1 MNNSARPTLTDLAA
15 FSAVAEHRSF
25 RKAADVLG
33 VSRSSLS
40 HAIAALER
48 SLGTRL
54 LHRTTRSVA
63 PTEAGERLLGRLK
76 PVLQELDRAIDAVV
90 DDGGHP
96 SGALRINGGE
106 GAMRPLLQ
114 QVVPRFL
121 ERYPHVSL
129 DLVIDG
135 SLIDIV
141 EQGFDAGVRLAEAV
155 PQDMIAVPF
164 GDDFRFLAVA
174 APSYVEAVG
183 RPSTPYELRQ
193 HRCIRQRLPSGKLYR
208 WEFEK
213 HGQEIA
219 IDVPGVLTLS
229 HTMLMIEAAADG
241 LGIAYVPETA
251 AQPWLSDG
259 RLVPLLEDWSPRV
272 GGLRLYYPGH
282 RHVPASLRAFIEVMR
297 EAELVKRRR
306 RH

>member
-1 MNNSARPTLTDLAA
+1 MNNRARPTLTDLAA
-15 FSAVAEHRSF
+15 FSAVAERRSF

-40 HAIAALER
+40 HTIAALER
-48 SLGTRL
+48 TLGTRL

-63 PTEAGERLLGRLK
+63 PTEAGARLLRRLK
-76 PVLQELDRAIDAVV
+76 PVLQELDQALDAVA

-96 SGALRINGGE
+96 GGTLRINGAE
-106 GAMRPLLQ
+106 AAMRLLVE

-121 ERYPHVSL
+121 ERYPHVAL
-129 DLVIDG
+129 DLVVDG
-135 SLIDIV
+135 SLVDIV
-141 EQGFDAGVRLAEAV
+141 GQGFDAGVRLAEAV

-164 GDDFRFLAVA
+164 GSDFRFLAVA
-174 APSYVEAVG
+174 SPSYVDAMG
-183 RPSTPYELRQ
+183 RPATPDELRQ

-213 HGQEIA
+213 RGQEIA
-219 IDVPGVLTLS
+219 VDVAGLLTLN
-229 HTMLMIEAAADG
+229 HTMLMLEAAADG
-241 LGIAYVPETA
+241 LGIAYAPEA
-251 AQPWLSDG
+251 AARPWLSDG

-282 RHVPASLRAFIEVMR
+282 RHVSASLRAFIEVMR
-297 EAELVKRRR
+297 ETS
-306 RH
+306 

>member
-1 MNNSARPTLTDLAA
+1 MNNGARPTLTDLTA
-15 FSAVAEHRSF
+15 FLAVAEHRSF

-40 HAIAALER
+40 HAIASLEQG
-48 SLGTRL
+48 LGARL
-54 LHRTTRSVA
+54 LNRTTRSVA

-76 PVLQELDRAIDAVV
+76 PVLRDLDQAIDAVV

-96 SGALRINGGE
+96 SGVLRINADE
-106 GAMRPLLQ
+106 EAMRLLMQ

-129 DLVIDG
+129 DLVTEG
-135 SLIDIV
+135 TLIDIV
-141 EQGFDAGVRLAEAV
+141 EQGFDAGIRLVEAV

-164 GDDFRFLAVA
+164 GDDMRFLAVA
-174 APSYVEAVG
+174 APSYVKAAG
-183 RPSTPYELRQ
+183 LPNTPHELRQ

-219 IDVPGVLTLS
+219 IDVPGVLTLN
-229 HTMLMIEAAADG
+229 HTALTIEAAAAG
-241 LGIAYVPETA
+241 LGIAYVPEPS
-251 AQPWLSDG
+251 AQQWLHDG
-259 RLVPLLEDWSPRV
+259 RLVPLLEDWSPPV

-282 RHVPASLRAFIEVMR
+282 RHIPASLRAFIEVLR
-297 EAELVKRRR
+297 ER
-306 RH
+306 

>member
-1 MNNSARPTLTDLAA
+1 MNNGARPALADLTA
-15 FSAVAEHRSF
+15 FLAVAEHRSF

-40 HAIAALER
+40 HAIAALEH
-48 SLGTRL
+48 SLGARL

-76 PVLQELDRAIDAVV
+76 PVLQDLDQAIDAVA

-106 GAMRPLLQ
+106 AAVRLLLE
-114 QVVPRFL
+114 QVVPRFIQ
-121 ERYPHVSL
+121 RYPHVSL
-129 DLVIDG
+129 DLVADG
-135 SLIDIV
+135 NLVDIV

-174 APSYVEAVG
+174 APSYVEVTG
-183 RPSTPYELRQ
+183 RPSAPDELRQ

-219 IDVPGVLTLS
+219 IDVPGVLTLN
-229 HTMLMIEAAADG
+229 HTMLMIEAAAKG
-241 LGIAYVPETA
+241 LGIAYVPEPA
-251 AQPWLSDG
+251 ARPWLSDR
-259 RLVPLLEDWSPRV
+259 RLVPLLEDWSPPI

-282 RHVPASLRAFIEVMR
+282 RHVPASLRALIDIVR
-297 EAELVKRRR
+297 EAS
-306 RH
+306 